1 MTETAE
7 TGSIAKALAA
17 FQAKMPT
24 VAKASTA
31 TIPGKDGRQ
40 GYTYSYADLADV
52 TEAAMP
58 LLAAQGLSFSCCP
71 RRSPQGDYDLVG
83 ILLHES
89 GESIEGCLPIQGSR
103 AQDIGSSITYGRRY
117 LLGCMTGIVTDA
129 DDDGAAANGADS
141 RVQRSRAISEAQLH
155 LIGQLM
161 KKLGMTDPELARQY
175 VIDTIGRQVGS
186 TKELTVNEGSA
197 LIESLKNDEK
207 AGS

>member
-1 MTETAE
+1 MTEQANL
-7 TGSIAKALAA
+7 AAALAK
-17 FQAKMPT
+17 FQAEMPT

-31 TIPGKDGRQ
+31 TIPGNNGKQ
-40 GYTYSYADLADV
+40 GYSYSYADLADV

-83 ILLHES
+83 VLLHES

-129 DDDGAAANGADS
+129 DDDGAAASNSGT
-141 RVQRSRAISEAQLH
+141 RVERPRVISEAQLA
-155 LIGQLM
+155 LMGQLM
-161 KKLGMTDPELARQY
+161 KKAGMDTAGAHAY
-175 VIDTIGRQVGS
+175 VVDVIGREVSS
-186 TKELTVNEGSA
+186 TKELSVAEGSQV
-197 LIESLKNDEK
+197 IDRLKSDTD
-207 AGS
+207 S

>member
-1 MTETAE
+1 MTEQANL
-7 TGSIAKALAA
+7 AAALAK
-17 FQAKMPT
+17 FQAEMPT

-31 TIPGKDGRQ
+31 TIPGNNGKQ
-40 GYTYSYADLADV
+40 GYSYSYADLADV

-83 ILLHES
+83 VLLHES

-129 DDDGAAANGADS
+129 DDDGAAASNSGT
-141 RVQRSRAISEAQLH
+141 RVERPRVISEAQLS
-155 LIGQLM
+155 LMGQLM
-161 KKLGMTDPELARQY
+161 KKAGMDQAGAHAY
-175 VIDTIGRQVGS
+175 VVDVIGREVSS
-186 TKELTVNEGSA
+186 TKELTVTEGSQV
-197 LIESLKNDEK
+197 IDRLKSDTD
-207 AGS
+207 S